1 MLLQSNVLLRLLA
14 RQKKQPRLL
23 RSRRRT
29 NAPVWRTKQRE
40 KRLAWRPKPLR
51 GSSKRMRIL
60 RRWKTQS

>member
-1 MLLQSNVLLRLLA
+1 MRLLSNVLLRLLA

-23 RSRRRT
+23 RSRR
-29 NAPVWRTKQRE
+29 RTKQRE

-60 RRWKTQS
+60 RRWKMQS